1 MSATTTRQREFIEMQ
16 GFTGLDDAT
25 VAEIGPWLRLSP
37 AICMTWAA
45 VGTIMASAAV
55 LFALVPFA
63 VAGALLRGHPFDALY
78 NHGLRHWLKSRRFPV
93 YGVPRRFACAVASVW
108 LITAAIAFAVGWTIA
123 GTVLGC
129 GMVLAAAVPVFTGF
143 CIPSFLYGRLFGG
156 RSARRPVTA

>member
-1 MSATTTRQREFIEMQ
+1 
-16 GFTGLDDAT
+16 
-25 VAEIGPWLRLSP
+25 
-37 AICMTWAA
+37 
-45 VGTIMASAAV
+45 MASAAV

-156 RSARRPVTA
+156 RSARATGHRLTTIRNQPIGGDHERSVDPREHQRQPLCGLRPNTTSMA